1 MISEK
6 LKTLNYPLYEA
17 SYYGFPEKGLYT
29 LIFEYPPSEF
39 HDGVSYD
46 EKAINFIKE
55 NGYIE
60 LARSTA
66 QGRYKIKSAI
76 PESEEIL
83 FINEK
88 ERVISVVK
96 LTSKNEDKCKLYSFI
111 FLYDARTDFFIKKE
125 LLTELK
131 IFKTEKKRYSINLIK
146 SEHGSLDTEGFDIE
160 IPNIDVELNY
170 GKDFLKIHNNIV
182 KRLNTHR
189 DKGIVLLHGV
199 PGTGKT
205 SYIRYLTKCVKDKEI
220 LFVPPSMTEVLTDP
234 SIIPFLMERKNCIL
248 IIEDGEKIIS
258 DRNTTG
264 SSVGV
269 SNILNLTDGIMGDC
283 LNIQVIVTF
292 NMERNQIDKA
302 MIRKGRLIAEHKFE
316 ALNVEETNKLLKSIG
331 KKQIMTKGMTLA
343 EIYNIDEEEYV
354 SKQQSKIALK

>member
-1 MISEK
+1 MKKFIESK
-6 LKTLNYPLYEA
+6 LIDDYEVLTDNGWVDILAIHKTVPYKIWELVTTDYNIKCADFHIVFDNNYNEIYV
-17 SYYGFPEKGLYT
+17 KD
-29 LIFEYPPSEF
+29 LIVGSF
-39 HDGVSYD
+39 V
-46 EKAINFIKE
+46 ITE
-55 NGYIE
+55 NGPQQVIKIYEHNSEINMYDLEIE
-60 LARSTA
+60 S
-66 QGRYKIKSAI
+66 
-76 PESEEIL
+76 
-83 FINEK
+83 
-88 ERVISVVK
+88 
-96 LTSKNEDKCKLYSFI
+96 D
-111 FLYDARTDFFIKKE
+111 D
-125 LLTELK
+125 
-131 IFKTEKKRYSINLIK
+131 KRYFTNGILS
-146 SEHGSLDTEGFDIE
+146 
-160 IPNIDVELNY
+160 
-170 GKDFLKIHNNIV
+170 HN
-182 KRLNTHR
+182 
-189 DKGIVLLHGV
+189 
-199 PGTGKT
+199 T

-292 NMERNQIDKA
+292 NMERSQIDKA

-331 KKQIMTKGMTLA
+331 KKQIVTKGMTLA

-354 SKQQSKIALK
+354 SKQQSKIAFK